1 MGLFEIPQNERTRSE
16 LVRFYEYAS
25 SQNMVVMDS
34 ALYSKDRTA
43 DELQALY
50 NNFFVD
56 IETNILQKA
65 RAEMSSKFSVKGYSY
80 IEGKYPS
87 YRQQMLQALYTQA
100 VKNGLTSRAAY
111 IERLIDWCSSVVALS
126 LQADAEL
133 AECSTEE
140 EMFLVDVDYTA
151 MDYTD
156 PEVTIEQA
164 LSIND

>member
-1 MGLFEIPQNERTRSE
+1 MGLFEIPHNERTKSE

-34 ALYSKDRTA
+34 ALYSPDRTD
-43 DELQALY
+43 DELQAIY

-56 IETNILQKA
+56 IENNVLQKA
-65 RAEMSSKFSVKGYSY
+65 RGEMSLKFSIKAYDY
-80 IEGKYPS
+80 IEKKYPA

-100 VKNGLTSRAAY
+100 VKNGLTNRANY
-111 IERLIDWCSSVVALS
+111 IEGLIDWCSSVVALS

-133 AECSTEE
+133 TECSTEE

>member
-1 MGLFEIPQNERTRSE
+1 MGLFEIPTNERTKSE
-16 LVRFYEYAS
+16 LVRFYEQAS
-25 SQNMVVMDS
+25 SQDMLIMDS
-34 ALYSKDRTA
+34 ALYAPDKTD
-43 DELQALY
+43 DELQAFY

-56 IETNILQKA
+56 IEHNILQKA
-65 RAEMSSKFSVKGYSY
+65 RSEMSSAFSVKAYSY
-80 IEGKYPS
+80 IEEKYPT
-87 YRQQMLQALYTQA
+87 YRQQMLQALYSQA
-100 VKNGLTSRAAY
+100 IKNGLTNRAAY